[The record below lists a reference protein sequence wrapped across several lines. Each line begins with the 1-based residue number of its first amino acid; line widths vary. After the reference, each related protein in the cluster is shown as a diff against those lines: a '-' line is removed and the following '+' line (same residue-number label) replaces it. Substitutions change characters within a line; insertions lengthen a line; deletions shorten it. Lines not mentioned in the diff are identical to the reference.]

1 MRHKVA
7 GRLFGRTAN
16 QRKAL
21 LRGLVSSL
29 FEHQRIETTVAK
41 AKAIR
46 GIAEKLVTFGKR
58 GDLHA
63 KRMVFSYIPN
73 RAVVAKLFSEIAP
86 RFADRNGGYLRI
98 VQTRQRINDRAP
110 MAIIEFVDYEQI
122 RPKPAKKA
130 AKEDKKAEEKQSEKT
145 ATKKT
150 VEKKT
155 ADKAAEKPKKETKK
169 AADEKPKKTAAKAKT
184 EAEEKPKKPAAKK
197 TIKKAE

>member
-7 GRLFGRTAN
+7 GRLFSRTAN

-41 AKAIR
+41 AKAIK

-63 KRMVFSYIPN
+63 KRMVMSYIPN
-73 RAVVAKLFSEIAP
+73 RTIMSKLFSEIAP

-98 VQTRQRINDRAP
+98 VQTRQRVNDRAD
-110 MAIIEFVDYEQI
+110 MAIIEFIDYEDI
-122 RPKPAKKA
+122 KMRSSEKGDAKDKEKKA
-130 AKEDKKAEEKQSEKT
+130 AK
-145 ATKKT
+145 
-150 VEKKT
+150 
-155 ADKAAEKPKKETKK
+155 PRKETKK
-169 AADEKPKKTAAKAKT
+169 ASSEKP
-184 EAEEKPKKPAAKK
+184 KK
-197 TIKKAE
+197 TIKKAAKAD

>member
-41 AKAIR
+41 AKAIK

-63 KRMVFSYIPN
+63 KRMVMSYIPN
-73 RAVVAKLFSEIAP
+73 RTVMSKLFSEIAP
-86 RFADRNGGYLRI
+86 GLL
-98 VQTRQRINDRAP
+98 
-110 MAIIEFVDYEQI
+110 
-122 RPKPAKKA
+122 
-130 AKEDKKAEEKQSEKT
+130 
-145 ATKKT
+145 T
-150 VEKKT
+150 VT
-155 ADKAAEKPKKETKK
+155 VV
-169 AADEKPKKTAAKAKT
+169 
-184 EAEEKPKKPAAKK
+184 
-197 TIKKAE
+197 ICG